1 MGIVEATVTN
11 KGKKGLIRRFAPY
24 FKKYLW
30 ILIFD
35 LFCAALTTVCELALP
50 IIVQQITDRG
60 INDLASLTLS
70 YILRIGGLYIFL
82 KLVDV
87 GATFFMASIG
97 HIMGTKIET
106 DMRRDMFAHL
116 QKLSFSYFDN
126 TKIGQL
132 MSRITTDLFDI
143 TEFAHHCP
151 EEFFIAGIK
160 IIGAFVILCT
170 MSVPLTLIIFAVLP
184 FMLAAA
190 MFFNKRMQAQFRSQ
204 RQQLGEINA
213 QVEDSLLGVRV
224 VKSFANEPLEEKK
237 FEEGNQRFYKIKRL
251 RYMYMGGFEASNKFF
266 DGLMYIVVVI
276 AGAVFMMNGAID
288 PSQLVAYLLYITTLI
303 NSIHRIVQFTEQF
316 QSGMSGVER
325 FFQVMDAPIEI
336 SDAPDAKDIGIVKGD
351 VTFDHVSFKY
361 NDDGTE
367 VLSDI
372 DLDVK
377 AGENIALVGPSGGGK
392 TTLCNLIPRFYDT
405 TAGTIRIDG
414 KDIRTVTLKSLRD
427 RIGFVQQDVYLFSG
441 SVFENIQYGKPGA
454 SKEEVI
460 AASKMAGAHEFIEG
474 LSTGYD
480 TDVGER
486 GVQLSGGL
494 ITRSDAAYAY
504 LAQYENTLPIWGVQR
519 EKELD
524 EFLSYNDNPPVMTD
538 ELAAF
543 IEKEH
548 ESLAGDFC
556 RGCGY
561 CMPCP
566 AGIEINQC
574 ARMSLMLRRAPSA
587 AWLTPEWQAKMELIE
602 NCKHCGQCVKK
613 CPYTLNTPELLR
625 KNLEDYRTFL
635 K

>member
-184 FMLAAA
+184 FMLMAA

-237 FEEGNQRFYKIKRL
+237 FEEGNQRFYNIKRL

-276 AGAVFMMNGAID
+276 AGAIFMMNGAID

-460 AASKMAGAHEFIEG
+460 VASKMAGAHEFIEG
-474 LSTGYD
+474 LSNGYD
-480 TDVGER
+480 TYVGER
-486 GVQLSGGL
+486 GVKLSGGQKQRISIARAFLKNPPIL
-494 ITRSDAAYAY
+494 I
-504 LAQYENTLPIWGVQR
+504 
-519 EKELD
+519 LD
-524 EFLSYNDNPPVMTD
+524 EATSALDNESERIVQASLEKLAKGRTTFTIAHRLTTIKNATKILVLTD
-538 ELAAF
+538 
-543 IEKEH
+543 K
-548 ESLAGDFC
+548 
-556 RGCGY
+556 
-561 CMPCP
+561 
-566 AGIEINQC
+566 GIEEAGTHQE
-574 ARMSLMLRRAPSA
+574 LM
-587 AWLTPEWQAKMELIE
+587 
-602 NCKHCGQCVKK
+602 KK
-613 CPYTLNTPELLR
+613 KGIYFDLYKSYQEMTADTE
-625 KNLEDYRTFL
+625 
-635 K
+635 